1 MKPEQYL
8 QEVCDLIDS
17 LRSILTEAEVAEVE
31 YLVDHDE
38 PVEGLRALAW
48 IIHDEKK
55 NVTANSVASILKLI
69 GDAVPKTDLPPGFE
83 NEPYYDGGRKND
95 LSL

>member
-1 MKPEQYL
+1 MDRLPNKCAEESATKPEQYL

-31 YLVDHDE
+31 HLVDHDE

-55 NVTANSVASILKLI
+55 NVTANSVTSILRLI
-69 GDAVPKTDLPPGFE
+69 GDAVSKTCFNKPGF
-83 NEPYYDGGRKND
+83 
-95 LSL
+95 